1 MARSIA
7 ELVRTEAG
15 GKAIGLEGGW
25 GAGKST
31 IVNLASTILNETK
44 NGQYRTVV
52 FDTWA
57 HQGDP
62 LRRTFLENLITRE
75 AFNWV
80 NSKKWHSRLAAL
92 TKRRSEETTR
102 VIPRLEPTGIGF
114 ALTLL
119 LIPVGSALILL
130 ALRFR
135 PPKCRRNGDWQP
147 EFRLLASW
155 SILAAEFT
163 TALRGHNRY
172 LRQDL
177 GRLVGKGG
185 MAGTR
190 SCLPLGPQGKAT
202 TESRNR

>member
-1 MARSIA
+1 MPIEERCPTKLLDDTPADTDDFGGHESVARSIA

-62 LRRTFLENLITRE
+62 LRRTFLENLITRIR

-80 NSKKWHSRLAAL
+80 NRKKWHSRLAAL

-102 VIPRLEPTGIGF
+102 VIPRLEPHRYWVCPDPIVNSCGVGTDICWRYASGIPTCIWRAGSLAF
-114 ALTLL
+114 AFWHRGGISGSDLL
-119 LIPVGSALILL
+119 
-130 ALRFR
+130 
-135 PPKCRRNGDWQP
+135 RRC
-147 EFRLLASW
+147 
-155 SILAAEFT
+155 
-163 TALRGHNRY
+163 GHNSV
-172 LRQDL
+172 L
-177 GRLVGKGG
+177 
-185 MAGTR
+185 
-190 SCLPLGPQGKAT
+190 
-202 TESRNR
+202 EN